1 MDTGRARSI
10 GLACKLHGD
19 FDPLNDTLK
28 MTKNTKF
35 TLITRSVT
43 ADDASRECPHPAEDD
58 VDLDLD
64 LYLSSLA
71 QDIEN
76 LVEIRSVSRSGVAL
90 YIEAK
95 RPISQ
100 SELSLAIKPFF
111 AGERFCAY
119 RHVSLV
125 AS

>member
-1 MDTGRARSI
+1 MDTGSARSI
-10 GLACKLHGD
+10 GLTYELPAN
-19 FDPLNDTLK
+19 FDPLNDTLT

-35 TLITRSVT
+35 TLTTRSVT

-58 VDLDLD
+58 VDLDL
-64 LYLSSLA
+64 YLSSLA

-76 LVEIRSVSRSGVAL
+76 LAEISSVSRSGVVFF
-90 YIEAK
+90 IEAN

-100 SELSLAIKPFF
+100 AELNLAIKPFF
-111 AGERFCAY
+111 AGERFCVY
-119 RHVSLV
+119 RHVSLI